1 MSRVRGELL
10 LAGVVVVVGI
20 VLAAFTFGSS
30 SSSPSRPSTSARLTA
45 LSFARAY
52 LSYLDGRVPAEQLT
66 SATAKVQAAAAAGGV
81 IPASERAGG
90 LRIRGLAFQGVQG
103 ALGAKAVL
111 TGADRRRSL
120 RAGLGL
126 AYMGGRWR
134 VSSLVPPD
142 LSTQLA
148 PTRAPAS
155 VARSVRRI
163 AAGFALAYADYRE
176 HAGPAPSGLPTI
188 REQIRALEDPLAGLS
203 PTGERASL
211 VSLRALAQGSLT
223 SVTAVVRDRQRI
235 SFGFVLQRA
244 GGAWR
249 AWQFPVGAQ

>member
-10 LAGVVVVVGI
+10 LAGAVVVVGI
-20 VLAAFTFGSS
+20 VLAVFTFRSS
-30 SSSPSRPSTSARLTA
+30 SGPASRPSTSARPTA

-52 LSYLDGRVPAEQLT
+52 LAYLDGRVPAQRLT
-66 SATAKVQAAAAAGGV
+66 SATARVQAIAAAGGV
-81 IPASERAGG
+81 IPASERSGP

-120 RAGLGL
+120 RAALGL
-126 AYMGGRWR
+126 AYTGGRWR

-148 PTRAPAS
+148 PAPGRARIARS
-155 VARSVRRI
+155 ARSV

-176 HAGPAPSGLPTI
+176 HAGPVPSGLPAI
-188 REQIRALEDPLAGLS
+188 REQIRALKDPLAGLS

-211 VSLRALAQGSLT
+211 VLLRALEQGSLT
-223 SVTAVVRDRQRI
+223 SVTAVVRDRREI
-235 SFGFVLQRA
+235 SFGFILQRA